1 MKLDVLAFAAHPDDV
16 EISAG
21 GTIAKMVAAGK
32 KVGIVDFTQGEL
44 GSRGSAELRMEESA
58 RSSEIL
64 GLAVRE
70 NLKLADGFFD
80 PQKEENLRMIVQ
92 MVRKY
97 QPEIVLANSI
107 TDRHPDHAKGAKLAS
122 EGCFLAGLRKI
133 ETKLDG
139 QTQAHWRPKAV
150 YHYIQDYFIEPDFVV
165 DVSGFFETKMDSI
178 KAFSSQF
185 FDPDSSEPATPISG
199 EDFFAFL
206 TARAMQFG
214 RPIGVKY
221 GEGFTSHRYVG
232 VDDLTSLL

>member
-21 GTIAKMVAAGK
+21 GTIAKMVTAGK

-44 GSRGSAELRMEESA
+44 GSRGSAELRMVESA
-58 RSSEIL
+58 RSSKIL
-64 GLAVRE
+64 GLSVRE
-70 NLKLADGFFD
+70 NLKLADGFFTHT
-80 PQKEENLRMIVQ
+80 EENLKRIVQ

-97 QPEIVLANSI
+97 QPDVVLANSI

-122 EGCFLAGLRKI
+122 EGCFLSGLRKI
-133 ETKLDG
+133 ETELDG
-139 QTQAHWRPKAV
+139 AQQAHWRPRAV

-165 DVSGFFETKMDSI
+165 DISDFYETKLESI

-185 FDPDSSEPATPISG
+185 FDPNSSEPSTPISG
-199 EDFFAFL
+199 EDFFEFIA
-206 TARAMQFG
+206 ARAMQFG
-214 RPIGVKY
+214 RPIGAKY
-221 GEGFTSHRYVG
+221 GEGFTSHRYIG

>member
-21 GTIAKMVAAGK
+21 GTIAKMVTAGK

-44 GSRGSAELRMEESA
+44 GSRGSAELRMVESA
-58 RSSEIL
+58 RSSKIL
-64 GLAVRE
+64 GLSVRE
-70 NLKLADGFFD
+70 NLKLADGFFTHT
-80 PQKEENLRMIVQ
+80 EENLKRIVQ

-97 QPEIVLANSI
+97 QPEVVLANSI

-122 EGCFLAGLRKI
+122 EGCFLSGLRKI
-133 ETKLDG
+133 ETELDG
-139 QTQAHWRPKAV
+139 AQQAHWRPRAV

-165 DVSGFFETKMDSI
+165 DISDFYETKLESI

-185 FDPDSSEPATPISG
+185 FDPNSSEPSTPISG
-199 EDFFAFL
+199 EDFFEFIA
-206 TARAMQFG
+206 ARAMQFG
-214 RPIGVKY
+214 RPIGAKY
-221 GEGFTSHRYVG
+221 GEGFTSHRYIG